1 MYYDVTDISRLA
13 PIKELL
19 GNQISYGQLRII
31 RQYII
36 KMYGMNV
43 VEQNNTKN
51 NQPQL
56 VYNFIKN
63 IKFHIPFL
71 NFCFIQVNLLKSL

>member
-19 GNQISYGQLRII
+19 GSQISYGQLRII

-43 VEQNNTKN
+43 VEQNNTTKN

-56 VYNFIKN
+56 VYN
-63 IKFHIPFL
+63 
-71 NFCFIQVNLLKSL
+71 